1 MTLYLNDLLTIVNE
15 LGCLQLDQVES
26 LSEGSTDQD
35 DYNHN
40 ALREIVRALRRIQNR
55 LDPEGDDVVDLWGDI
70 AHAEALMEV
79 DE

>member
-15 LGCLQLDQVES
+15 LGCLQLDQLES

-40 ALREIVRALRRIQNR
+40 ALREIVRALRRVQNR
-55 LDPEGDDVVDLWGDI
+55 FDDTVDLWGDI
-70 AHAEALMEV
+70 FHAEALMEV